1 VIKLL
6 QDLWPAPLFGCRPLP
21 SPLAPFFYID
31 ILSLLPEDKGAGQAV
46 SFYRFYK
53 LDKRRH
59 IEGLP
64 EAIDCKDDAD
74 AIAKAEDRSTTRAIE
89 IWDLGR
95 RVAVVEAGAKIRGM
109 TRRSPR

>member
-1 VIKLL
+1 LTLI
-6 QDLWPAPLFGCRPLP
+6 AG
-21 SPLAPFFYID
+21 PF
-31 ILSLLPEDKGAGQAV
+31 SLKIREGSSVVP
-46 SFYRFYK
+46 FYRFYK
-53 LDKRRH
+53 LDKRGH

-95 RVAVVEAGAKIRGM
+95 RVAVIEPGAKIRRT